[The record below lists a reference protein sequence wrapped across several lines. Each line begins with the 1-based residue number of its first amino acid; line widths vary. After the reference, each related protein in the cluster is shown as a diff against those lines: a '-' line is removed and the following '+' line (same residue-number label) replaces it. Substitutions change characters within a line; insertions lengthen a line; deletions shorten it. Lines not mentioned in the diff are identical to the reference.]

1 MLAGILLHLFA
12 LPLPNCHSNPAEPA
26 QSAFCATSGSPGTAA
41 VTHGAGTGSTG
52 TRARPPAGWPQPFLN
67 PGCRSKAGGSW
78 EHPAWDWE
86 SRGALA
92 SEAQA
97 CRQDLQ
103 HGTAGW
109 QGTQRF
115 PVPNPLLRT
124 GVFYCALAMN
134 SAVTGTLHTSLYSQT
149 TTLDFPELESA
160 TIPFPACPAEPQ
172 RAFPSSNL
180 KKHRLNW
187 RYYTITPRLCLG
199 HLRRAENPARPL
211 PAGIKS
217 PRMLPC
223 SQGAEEEIAFI
234 CYSSPKICHEIS
246 SSQRLA

>member
-1 MLAGILLHLFA
+1 MASA
-12 LPLPNCHSNPAEPA
+12 LPQPWLQERGWRELGAPSVGLGITGCVG
-26 QSAFCATSGSPGTAA
+26 QRSPSLQ
-41 VTHGAGTGSTG
+41 AGF
-52 TRARPPAGWPQPFLN
+52 A
-67 PGCRSKAGGSW
+67 
-78 EHPAWDWE
+78 AWD
-86 SRGALA
+86 SRVARDTEGSKPSAPY
-92 SEAQA
+92 
-97 CRQDLQ
+97 R
-103 HGTAGW
+103 
-109 QGTQRF
+109 R
-115 PVPNPLLRT
+115 
-124 GVFYCALAMN
+124 VFYCALAMN

-199 HLRRAENPARPL
+199 HLRRAENPAQPL